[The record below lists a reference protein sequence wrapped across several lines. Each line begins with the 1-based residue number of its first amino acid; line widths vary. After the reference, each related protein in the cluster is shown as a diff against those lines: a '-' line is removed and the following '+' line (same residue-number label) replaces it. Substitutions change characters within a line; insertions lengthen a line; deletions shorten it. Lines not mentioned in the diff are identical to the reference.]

1 MAKGQSQVALAH
13 RDTRIA
19 EMYLQGMSQYE
30 IGQAIGID
38 RSQVSRVLS
47 NEHARE
53 IVQSSVRAMATH
65 AREVGLRLIELTRDD
80 DKQVRL
86 KAIAEYD
93 KVIGIA
99 GAHASTVIQN
109 IYIDQRV
116 QQLQPQLLQALQGN
130 MVVDAD
136 YEVIED
142 K

>member
-53 IVQSSVRAMATH
+53 IVQSSVRAMAAH
-65 AREVGLRLIELTRDD
+65 AREVGLRLIELTRDK
-80 DKQVRL
+80 DKAVRQ
-86 KAIAEYD
+86 KAISEYN

-116 QQLQPQLLQALQGN
+116 QLLQPQILSALECSQ
-130 MVVDAD
+130 VIDA
-136 YEVIED
+136 EVIEAD
-142 K
+142 D